1 MEPESHAL
9 WNNRDIITAIMK
21 CTHPEIHNSDKRA
34 LCLTSKLLKVCT
46 NKAAKQ
52 KCLHSSISCAKWLAP
67 RHPSIRNREA
77 NWKLHVVHYAVLCR
91 SQPWMLEVYFSVHPQ
106 LPLPWPAHREYGRE
120 HEPHGAEFTR
130 VALVLRSEDWSHA
143 VQKMRYGRLESKC
156 AEIRRLCM

>member
-46 NKAAKQ
+46 NEAAKQ
-52 KCLHSSISCAKWLAP
+52 NAYTLLSPVLNGLRPGIQAYE
-67 RHPSIRNREA
+67 IE
-77 NWKLHVVHYAVLCR
+77 KLIENCMSYTMLC
-91 SQPWMLEVYFSVHPQ
+91 SAEVSPG
-106 LPLPWPAHREYGRE
+106 YGRE
-120 HEPHGAEFTR
+120 HEPHGAAFTR

-143 VQKMRYGRLESKC
+143 VKKMRYGRLESKC